1 MQETM
6 TDKKQYRYVPVR
18 RLTDEE
24 IEALPAFIETRAAA
38 GIVGHSI
45 PWVQRRI
52 KDGTLRATKLGGHN
66 WRIPKA
72 GVLSLLDIG

>member
-1 MQETM
+1 M
-6 TDKKQYRYVPVR
+6 TDTDTDEKSHGYVPVR
-18 RLTDEE
+18 KLSDEE
-24 IEALPAFIETRAAA
+24 IGALPAIIETRDAA

-72 GVLSLLDIG
+72 EVLSLLDIG